1 MACHVTIFGKY
12 AVYAVCFLHRSICVS
27 DRSVRRS
34 HRQKGQ
40 GRQREREAASLC
52 GGRCGSKRVGGH
64 RKPYPHIKASRTI
77 RQSCSIYTSSRTT
90 VRIIPPRSRGRRAL
104 MSTSDLIRCRSAR
117 GYALE
122 YLFHHIFED
131 KGETAYRRLFRVR
144 CGQHRR
150 QGLRPRDEQKCSTP
164 VSTPH

>member
-1 MACHVTIFGKY
+1 MLRFLESMQFMLFVFFTAAY
-12 AVYAVCFLHRSICVS
+12 AYQIICSSVS
-27 DRSVRRS
+27 SARA
-34 HRQKGQ
+34 GAA
-40 GRQREREAASLC
+40 REREAASLC

-104 MSTSDLIRCRSAR
+104 MSTSALTRCRSAR

-131 KGETAYRRLFRVR
+131 KGETAYDGFFRVR

-150 QGLRPRDEQKCSTP
+150 QGLRPRDEQN
-164 VSTPH
+164 VRHR